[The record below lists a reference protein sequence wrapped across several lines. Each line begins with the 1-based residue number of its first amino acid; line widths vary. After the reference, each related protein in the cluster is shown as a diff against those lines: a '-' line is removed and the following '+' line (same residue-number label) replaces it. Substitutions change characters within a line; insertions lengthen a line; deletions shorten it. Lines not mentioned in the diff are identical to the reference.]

1 MSEVIFPNSI
11 WAATAPPR
19 ATAPMLAADMATD
32 TVIIGGGFNGLSA
45 ALELARAGQQVV
57 LLEGQA
63 IGWGA
68 SGRNNGQ
75 VIPTMTAAEP
85 DAIAARYG
93 AAGERFARLI
103 GNICQHP
110 RLATQKQI
118 ALIGPG
124 RWGTGTASLGIP
136 VSFGEI
142 NTASVFCELDSM
154 HEGLVPDLSLGTH
167 FFNEMVEMNILYVA
181 YFGARE
187 GNRFDPDFLL
197 EEPNQL
203 GALLPEQGAWEA
215 AIRVV
220 DANALSSGKRLFLHA
235 DSPGQR
241 AVLYHL

>member
-1 MSEVIFPNSI
+1 M
-11 WAATAPPR
+11 
-19 ATAPMLAADMATD
+19 
-32 TVIIGGGFNGLSA
+32 
-45 ALELARAGQQVV
+45 
-57 LLEGQA
+57 
-63 IGWGA
+63 
-68 SGRNNGQ
+68 
-75 VIPTMTAAEP
+75 
-85 DAIAARYG
+85 
-93 AAGERFARLI
+93 
-103 GNICQHP
+103 
-110 RLATQKQI
+110 
-118 ALIGPG
+118 IGPG